1 MKMKRNDKCWCN
13 SGKKYKHCHYG
24 RKDESPISKGEA
36 IDFSKRNSQRK
47 GCYVPEEMKLSC
59 SNKII
64 NAHTIS
70 KSGSLMAIADSSNH
84 VFGLKIDLPNLIK
97 NNGKLIPE
105 KIGINQASTFKGFC
119 STHDKAL
126 FSCIEDKDFIGD
138 DEQCFALMYR
148 SVAKEIYAKEG
159 SLNHADFIKAG
170 DKGKDIA
177 QQLFIQ
183 EFANR
188 NKIAVEIAISELSE
202 LKSKLD
208 QHLLKNTNENIH
220 HLIIKSASPIPVVVS
235 SIIAPS
241 INFFGEQIQ
250 NLNNL
255 HVKAEHVVINS
266 LSSAGN
272 GFFVLSWLSESK
284 KINNFIDS
292 LLRDGTSDV
301 FNKLVKFSFCMAENT
316 FFSPSWW
323 ESLSINQQERI
334 KNFIMSGVNPFAI
347 KKEITYIDN
356 DISFSGWD
364 VQSIKN
370 TRDTDTEH

>member
-13 SGKKYKHCHYG
+13 SGKKFKHCHYG

-36 IDFSKRNSQRK
+36 IYFSKRNSQRK
-47 GCYVPEEMKLSC
+47 GCYVPEEMKSSC

-126 FSCIEDKDFIGD
+126 FSCIEDKPFTGD

-148 SVAKEIYAKEG
+148 SVAKELYAKEG
-159 SLNHADFIKAG
+159 SLNNADFIKTG
-170 DKGKDIA
+170 DKGKDVA
-177 QQLFIQ
+177 LQVLIQ
-183 EFANR
+183 EFANE
-188 NKIAVEIAISELSE
+188 NKSGVEIAITELSA
-202 LKSKLD
+202 LKEKLD
-208 QHLLKNTNENIH
+208 RHLLGNTNEDIC
-220 HLIIKSASPIPVVVS
+220 HLIIKSSSPTPVVVS

-241 INFFGEQIQ
+241 INFFGKQIQ
-250 NLNNL
+250 DLSNLN
-255 HVKAEHVVINS
+255 VKAEHVIINS

-272 GFFVLSWLSESK
+272 GYFVLSWLDESK
-284 KINNFIDS
+284 KIHNFIDS
-292 LLRDGTSDV
+292 LLKDGASDV

-316 FFSPSWW
+316 FFAPSWW
-323 ESLSINQQERI
+323 GNLSISQQERI
-334 KNFIMSGVNPFAI
+334 KKFIMSGVNPFTME
-347 KKEITYIDN
+347 KEITYIDN

-364 VQSIKN
+364 IQCIKN
-370 TRDTDTEH
+370 TKDTDTEH